1 MRLGSFPDDRG
12 IVIDLFAGGGGAST
26 GLSAAIGRD
35 PDVANNHD
43 KLAMTVYS
51 ANHPSTLCLPED
63 VWQTPPEVVL
73 DLLIRHREEE
83 MKREDSPFPRR
94 VRRAMLARARRRK
107 VWMLWASP
115 DCTHFSKAKGSKP
128 RQKKIRALAHVV
140 VRYARELSPE
150 LIFLENV
157 KEFQEWG
164 PLYAVGH
171 TMPDGRVLAE
181 GDALIDMPIPE
192 RRGEYF
198 NTWRGMLEVQGYRVE
213 WKLLRASAYGAPTSR
228 ERLFLVAR
236 RDGQPVEWPAP
247 THGTAPGL
255 LPVRTAAEC
264 IDWSL
269 PVPSIFGR
277 KRPLA
282 AKTLWRIAQG
292 IRKYVLENPRPFIVG
307 VGGRAGQTPPTDVA
321 APVGTITAKND
332 RAVVVPSLVKVNHGG
347 PEARGESIGAPLST
361 VTAERRGHA
370 LIAPTLVRTA
380 HGERDKNGR
389 KRGRGGLQVE
399 ESMPTVLASNDLA
412 LIAPTLVC
420 IDQQS
425 SSSAEHSPTA
435 PVTTITAKA
444 RHAIVAASMV
454 QTGYGERKGQ
464 RARHLDLEQPLGTV
478 MATGQ
483 KHALVTTSM
492 VEAHPDSPHAEEVA
506 AFIVKNYGGHTTPGT
521 HPAKPLDTITAR
533 DHHSLAAV
541 TMAKIQGD
549 SSAFDAREPVPTV
562 VAGGRHVAEVHA
574 TLQPAGPV
582 EVDRTAE
589 VRAFLTAY
597 YGSGSEGQVLDE
609 PMRTITS
616 LRRLG
621 IVVIESVHYQIVDIG
636 LRMLEPHELLAA
648 QFGKYAA
655 GYDMSAAT
663 SKAKKVKLIGNS
675 VCPEAAEA
683 LVRANVVLEPA
694 RRKAA

>member
-26 GLSAAIGRD
+26 GLGAAIGRD
-35 PDVANNHD
+35 PDVACNHD
-43 KLAMTVYS
+43 KLAMEVYQ
-51 ANHPSTLCLPED
+51 ANHPGTMCLPED
-63 VWQTPPEVVL
+63 VWQTPPEVVV
-73 DLLIRHREEE
+73 DLLIRRREEE
-83 MKREDSPFPRR
+83 MKQVGSRFSRRE
-94 VRRAMLARARRRK
+94 RRAMLARARRRK
-107 VWMLWASP
+107 VWILWASP

-128 RQKKIRALAHVV
+128 RQKNIRALAHVV

-150 LIFLENV
+150 FIFLENV

-171 TMPDGRVLAE
+171 VMPDGRVLAE
-181 GDALIDMPIPE
+181 GDELIDMPIPE
-192 RRGEYF
+192 GRGKYF
-198 NTWRGMLEVQGYRVE
+198 NMWRGMLEVQGYRVE
-213 WKLLRASAYGAPTSR
+213 WKLLKASAYGAPTSR

-236 RDGQPVEWPAP
+236 RDGQPVQWPEP
-247 THGTAPGL
+247 THGAAPGL

-292 IRKYVLENPRPFIVG
+292 IRKYVMENPRPFIVG
-307 VGGRAGQTPPTDVA
+307 VGGRAGQTPPTDMA

-347 PEARGESIGAPLST
+347 PEARGEAIGAPLST

-370 LIAPTLVRTA
+370 LIAPTLV
-380 HGERDKNGR
+380 
-389 KRGRGGLQVE
+389 
-399 ESMPTVLASNDLA
+399 S
-412 LIAPTLVC
+412 

-464 RARHLDLEQPLGTV
+464 RARHLDLGQPLGTV

-506 AFIVKNYGGHTTPGT
+506 AFIVKNYGGHMTPGT

-541 TMAKIQGD
+541 TLAKFRGTDPSQPGACD
-549 SSAFDAREPVPTV
+549 VEAPVPTIT
-562 VAGGRHVAEVHA
+562 AGGIHVGEVQA
-574 TLQPAGPV
+574 TLRPAGPV

-609 PMRTITS
+609 PMRTITA

-636 LRMLEPHELLAA
+636 LRMLEPHELLRA
-648 QFGKYAA
+648 QFGKYAD
-655 GYDMSAAT
+655 GYDLRAAT

-683 LVRANVVLEPA
+683 LVRANVGVEPA